1 MQTLLEEIDQQ
12 IIEQFFT
19 DTFTPVT
26 LLSMQRA
33 CVPLEECGRESGSNS
48 QNYETA

>member
-12 IIEQFFT
+12 IIEQLFT
-19 DTFTPVT
+19 HTYTPVT

-33 CVPLEECGRESGSNS
+33 CVRLEESSEAGSNS
-48 QNYETA
+48 QNYETH